1 MISFVAI
8 FCTIATS
15 RIKHEYFVTNPLYFH
30 TQKKEGEIF
39 GIIFLG
45 NVLAHINIGF
55 NYRANFHCISIKH
68 VDLIKSK
75 LIFLWC

>member
-15 RIKHEYFVTNPLYFH
+15 RIKHKYFVTNPLYFCP
-30 TQKKEGEIF
+30 QQKEGEIF

-55 NYRANFHCISIKH
+55 NYREKFHCISIKH
-68 VDLIKSK
+68 VDLINSK
-75 LIFLWC
+75 LIFLGC